1 MRSNKTLNINGDF
14 FEQTFIKKIKTLE
27 NGDKYILIFLKLQL
41 ISSEITNEVSYEK
54 IDDDFL
60 QELALK
66 IDEKVSD
73 VEDALSLFEKYNLIK
88 FDDKREKF
96 IFYKNWDYKT
106 SK

>member
-1 MRSNKTLNINGDF
+1 MRSNKTLSINGDF

-60 QELALK
+60 QELASK
-66 IDEKVSD
+66 IDED
-73 VEDALSLFEKYNLIK
+73 VKDIDMAISIFEKHNLIK
-88 FDDKREKF
+88 FDNNKEGFTFCPTPVIK
-96 IFYKNWDYKT
+96 YE
-106 SK
+106 

>member
-1 MRSNKTLNINGDF
+1 MIVSNLLYFYLYNYTEI
-14 FEQTFIKKIKTLE
+14 I
-27 NGDKYILIFLKLQL
+27 YILIFLKLQL